1 MRKEFLEEIK
11 KELINIDKR
20 NNNIIQNINI
30 KENHLEF
37 NLLNYQ
43 DFEID
48 YFYLFID
55 NYDFKLINSENEE
68 NIENDIYNLKLN
80 YIQFED
86 NISIIYKLIYNF
98 LYEYFKYRNNIE

>member
-11 KELINIDKR
+11 RELINIDKR

-30 KENHLEF
+30 EENHLEF

-55 NYDFKLINSENEE
+55 NYDFKLINSENED

-86 NISIIYKLIYNF
+86 NLSIIYKLIYNF
-98 LYEYFKYRNNIE
+98 LYEYFKYRNNID